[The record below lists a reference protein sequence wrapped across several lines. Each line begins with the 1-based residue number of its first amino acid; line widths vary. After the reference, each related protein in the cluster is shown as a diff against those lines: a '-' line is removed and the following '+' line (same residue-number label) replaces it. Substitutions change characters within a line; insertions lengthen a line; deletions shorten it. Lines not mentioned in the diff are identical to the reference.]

1 MSWNKVAVVGAG
13 MTKFGELFD
22 KSWEHLLADAYLEAL
37 GSVDKGMEPS
47 DIQAIWY
54 GTTMGSLMG
63 MELPGGAIVS
73 TLLGLTGIPATRVE
87 NGCPTGSD
95 TFRNAVLAVASG
107 VYDVVLAIGAEK
119 MRDKSTSEGLLSL
132 ASAGHPIL
140 FRGGTAP
147 ANFAPQAT
155 RHMHE
160 FGTSKEQMAMVAVKN
175 HHNSTFNPKA
185 HFNFEI
191 SVEEV
196 LKSPPVCSPLNLLDC
211 CPQTD
216 GAAAVIVCRADL
228 AEKYSRKPVYVAGFG
243 LGTDYALWHEKES
256 FVEFAASR
264 KAAQQAYAMAGIG
277 PRQID
282 LAEVH
287 DCFTITEILVSE
299 DVGFCEKG
307 AGGKFVEEG
316 KSSLKGQTPIN
327 PSGGLLSKGHPMGA
341 TGLAQL
347 SEIYWQLREEAGQ
360 RQVEIR
366 SGYGM
371 QHNVGATGIA
381 ASVVNILTRNPG

>member
-22 KSWEHLLADAYLEAL
+22 KGWEHLLAEAFLEAL
-37 GSVDKGMEPS
+37 GSVDKGMNRS
-47 DIQAIWY
+47 DINAVYY

-63 MELPGGAIVS
+63 MELPGGNIVS
-73 TLLGLTGIPATRVE
+73 TLLGLTGIPSTRIE

-95 TFRNAVLAVASG
+95 TFRTAVLAVASG
-107 VYDVVLAIGAEK
+107 VYDVILAIGAEK

-155 RHMHE
+155 RHMYE
-160 FGTSKEQMAMVAVKN
+160 FGTSKEQLAMVAVKN

-185 HFNFEI
+185 HFRFEVTI
-191 SVEEV
+191 EDV
-196 LKSPPVCSPLNLLDC
+196 LNSAPVCTPLKLLDC

-228 AEKYSRKPVYVAGFG
+228 ADRYSNKPVYAAGFG
-243 LGTDYALWHEKES
+243 VGTDYSLWHEKES
-256 FVEFAASR
+256 FNEFAATR
-264 KAAQQAYAMAGIG
+264 RAAKQAYAMAGIG
-277 PRQID
+277 PRDID

-287 DCFTITEILVSE
+287 DCFTITEILTSE

-307 AGGKFVEEG
+307 EGGRFVETG
-316 KSSLKGQTPIN
+316 KSSLTGQIPIN

-347 SEIYWQLREEAGQ
+347 SELYWQLREEAGG
-360 RQVEIR
+360 RQCAIR
-366 SGYGM
+366 NGFAL
-371 QHNVGATGIA
+371 QHNVGATGIGT
-381 ASVVNILTRNPG
+381 SVINILTLNR